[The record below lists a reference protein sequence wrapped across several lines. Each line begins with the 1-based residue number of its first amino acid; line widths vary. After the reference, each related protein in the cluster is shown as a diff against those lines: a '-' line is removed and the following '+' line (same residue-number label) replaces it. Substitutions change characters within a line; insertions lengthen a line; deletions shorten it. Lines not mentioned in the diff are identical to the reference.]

1 MAAAVHE
8 TTLLDL
14 IVDLQRHGV
23 GSEAELIALVTELLR
38 TGRIRLRGTY
48 RNTSPPVT

>member
-1 MAAAVHE
+1 MAVAVQE

-14 IVDLQRHGV
+14 IVDLQRRGV
-23 GSEAELIALVTELLR
+23 RSEKELVALVTELLR

-48 RNTSPPVT
+48 RNSALPLS